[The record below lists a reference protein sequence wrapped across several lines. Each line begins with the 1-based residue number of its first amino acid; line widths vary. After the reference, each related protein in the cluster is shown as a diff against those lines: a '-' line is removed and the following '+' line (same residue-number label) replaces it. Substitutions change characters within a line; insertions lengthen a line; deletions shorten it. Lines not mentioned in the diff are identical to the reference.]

1 MWGAG
6 RRRKTPTLEEI
17 IEHHLQQQQLQQ
29 AGSAPPTLRK
39 RRLRP
44 EQVKTEIAERSA
56 QEARHLADASSVPEE
71 TFAPCDSGVE
81 DSLLNG
87 VLGLILRSFERDTG
101 TAPHAPRADELCR
114 EERIGDADVDAFLR
128 AFASWPAAAPPQL
141 DEGLAGERLWILV
154 DLARNGPGLSRQRA
168 TRELR
173 ETMGSL
179 WHAEGIDQFF
189 LQQLVDLLGQVAQT
203 GESSVLFQMLR
214 MSAAGALAQKR
225 RPVL

>member
-6 RRRKTPTLEEI
+6 RRRKTPSLEDI
-17 IEHHLQQQQLQQ
+17 IDHHLQQQQQQ
-29 AGSAPPTLRK
+29 EGAAPPLRK

-101 TAPHAPRADELCR
+101 AAVRPPAANELGR
-114 EERIGDADVDAFLR
+114 EERVADRDVDAFLR
-128 AFASWPAAAPPQL
+128 VFRSWPPAPPPPL
-141 DEGLAGERLWILV
+141 DEGLAGERMWILV

-189 LQQLVDLLGQVAQT
+189 LQQLVDLLGQVAGT

-214 MSAAGALAQKR
+214 MSASTALAQKR

>member
-1 MWGAG
+1 MWEEG
-6 RRRKTPTLEEI
+6 RRRKIPTLEEI
-17 IEHHLQQQQLQQ
+17 IEHHLQQQQQ
-29 AGSAPPTLRK
+29 AGSAPPLLRK

-56 QEARHLADASSVPEE
+56 EQAKHLADASSVPEE

-87 VLGLILRSFERDTG
+87 VLGLILKSFERDTG
-101 TAPHAPRADELCR
+101 TDAGALGEDVLRR
-114 EERIGDADVDAFLR
+114 EERVTDADIDAFLR
-128 AFASWPAAAPPQL
+128 AFAEWPPADAPRL

-179 WHAEGIDQFF
+179 WHTEGIDQFF
-189 LQQLVDLLGQVAQT
+189 LQQLIDLLGQVEQT

-214 MSAAGALAQKR
+214 MSAASALAQKQ
-225 RPVL
+225 RPEL